1 MGTSSAGW
9 TALHPVDEMESV
21 SAGMILRS
29 VSTAVGTED
38 KVTVDNFAR
47 WLVNDRPMY
56 WGGWLDTSAAPCRS
70 WSGADRCSMAIG
82 TFAGSDELAAE
93 DVIVDGV
100 YSHRVMIAVKTRQD
114 RS

>member
-1 MGTSSAGW
+1 M
-9 TALHPVDEMESV
+9 V
-21 SAGMILRS
+21 
-29 VSTAVGTED
+29 
-38 KVTVDNFAR
+38 
-47 WLVNDRPMY
+47 
-56 WGGWLDTSAAPCRS
+56 
-70 WSGADRCSMAIG
+70 IG